1 MNGRSAGNSAHR
13 NNAARRV
20 VVVAQV
26 AAVVGKAE
34 AVLVDLAA
42 VAQAAQVAVV
52 PVVREARV
60 VVDVRGASV
69 ALRRVQRLGSQPRCR
84 NKTRLLMAQGVC
96 GSG

>member
-1 MNGRSAGNSAHR
+1 MNGRSAGSSAHR

-26 AAVVGKAE
+26 AAVVDKVE
-34 AVLVDLAA
+34 AVLADLVA
-42 VAQAAQVAVV
+42 VAQA
-52 PVVREARV
+52 VREAMV

-69 ALRRVQRLGSQPRCR
+69 ALRRALRLGSQLRCR
-84 NKTRLLMAQGVC
+84 NKTRLLMAHGVC

>member
-1 MNGRSAGNSAHR
+1 MNGRSAGSNAHR

-26 AAVVGKAE
+26 AAAVDKVE
-34 AVLVDLAA
+34 AVPVVL
-42 VAQAAQVAVV
+42 VAVV
-52 PVVREARV
+52 QVVREARV

-84 NKTRLLMAQGVC
+84 NKTRLLMAHGVF